1 MCSTLRS
8 AESHVALRR
17 LEVLVGDGV
26 DLAVLLRVVGGE
38 LVVGARQELH
48 TDRLLG
54 CASACRERFFGK
66 YSMSTELCFGSR
78 YIGWLAGS

>member
-1 MCSTLRS
+1 MNTSD
-8 AESHVALRR
+8 AE
-17 LEVLVGDGV
+17 ETQGEGDGE
-26 DLAVLLRVVGGE
+26 E
-38 LVVGARQELH
+38 LEEVRSIVSFL
-48 TDRLLG
+48 LLG

>member
-1 MCSTLRS
+1 MTPRSESTEVADERDQTTK
-8 AESHVALRR
+8 AKIGMESEEGRNASKVC
-17 LEVLVGDGV
+17 
-26 DLAVLLRVVGGE
+26 
-38 LVVGARQELH
+38 Q
-48 TDRLLG
+48 TLLG